1 MEYSEDTVMET
12 RGLTFSYDG
21 EQNILENLDFAI
33 PAGKVTV
40 LMGANGCGKSTLFK
54 LMTKNLYPDE
64 GSIILE
70 GEDIDEMRLKDFAK
84 KVAIVHQNNTAPPDL
99 TVERLVGY
107 GRTPYLGAF
116 QTAGGQEDEEA
127 VEWAME
133 ITDVKKHR
141 NKSVAELSG
150 GQRQRVWIA
159 MALAQMTDVLFLDE
173 PTTYLDIRY
182 QIEILKLVR
191 DLNREY
197 GITIVMVLHDINQAM
212 EYGDI
217 FVGMKDGRIVVEG
230 DPKEVVSAKI
240 LQELYGIR
248 LSVAEIDG
256 RKFVI
261 TV

>member
-70 GEDIDEMRLKDFAK
+70 GEGIDEMRLKDFAK

-133 ITDVKKHR
+133 ITDVKNTGTKVWR
-141 NKSVAELSG
+141 NCPEASG
-150 GQRQRVWIA
+150 SGFGLPWLWPR
-159 MALAQMTDVLFLDE
+159 
-173 PTTYLDIRY
+173 
-182 QIEILKLVR
+182 
-191 DLNREY
+191 
-197 GITIVMVLHDINQAM
+197 
-212 EYGDI
+212 
-217 FVGMKDGRIVVEG
+217 
-230 DPKEVVSAKI
+230 
-240 LQELYGIR
+240 
-248 LSVAEIDG
+248 
-256 RKFVI
+256 
-261 TV
+261 